1 MASTVSSK
9 LPEIR
14 NSLDRFEAASCSV
27 PRSPSR
33 GRRQSANGRAQSVFA
48 VEGTVICGLL
58 LDRTRDLLLDQDQHL
73 KEGVAMRYYFL
84 ALGALAVVCMGCAG
98 AGSGS
103 VLRTNEYVA
112 PPAAMLQHPGPMVDG
127 PGPGVLGVL
136 AQPAGG
142 PGMGAPAMSTQVKF
156 IGQDGMSVG
165 WMSGSA
171 IARNQKFM
179 PGRQDFGQGAIYQLV
194 YSNIPGE
201 GWEGESLYPTLE
213 VRSAHP
219 NTIAY
224 LTHNT
229 VPVELTDED
238 LEHIRSN
245 NMVTKVI
252 YLPDPQFQARAIAGV
267 ETLVSTTLDPGVDPI
282 EQAEKMG
289 TIMVVLRV
297 GNKAMNFEEAQVA
310 PGGAVQ
316 PVSFMT
322 MDGDVG
328 EYAPPTPVVMIPSDV
343 QGVPG
348 AMIAAGG
355 GPPVS
360 GMGPTP
366 VWGMPMTATPIG
378 LPGPPH
384 LPLGGP
390 AGLKSHTIRNLSDN
404 RMPDPVDHMLIDVE
418 HSPGYSVPAP
428 VKHIKYSEKH
438 PVYGPGE
445 VSTPQS
451 GGGAYCPP
459 GGY

>member
-1 MASTVSSK
+1 
-9 LPEIR
+9 
-14 NSLDRFEAASCSV
+14 
-27 PRSPSR
+27 
-33 GRRQSANGRAQSVFA
+33 
-48 VEGTVICGLL
+48 
-58 LDRTRDLLLDQDQHL
+58 
-73 KEGVAMRYYFL
+73 MRYYFL
-84 ALGALAVVCMGCAG
+84 ALGALMVVCMGCAG
-98 AGSGS
+98 VDGHG
-103 VLRTNEYVA
+103 VLKSSEHVA
-112 PPAAMLQHPGPMVDG
+112 PPAAMMRNPGPMVDG
-127 PGPGVLGVL
+127 PGPGVMGIL
-136 AQPAGG
+136 AQPGG
-142 PGMGAPAMSTQVKF
+142 PGMGPGMGFSGPPMSTQVKF

-165 WMSGSA
+165 WVSGGV
-171 IARNQKFM
+171 IARNQRFV
-179 PGRQDFGQGAIYQLV
+179 PGRADFPQGAIYQLV

-201 GWEGESLYPTLE
+201 GWEGQSLYPTLE
-213 VRSAHP
+213 VRTGHP
-219 NTIAY
+219 NTFAY

-238 LEHIRSN
+238 LDHIRSN

-282 EQAEKMG
+282 EQAERMG

-297 GNKAMNFEEAQVA
+297 GNKEMNFEEAQMQVQ
-310 PGGAVQ
+310 PNGSVQ
-316 PVSFMT
+316 PVSWNT
-322 MDGDVG
+322 MDGDAG
-328 EYAPPTPVVMIPSDV
+328 EYSPPTPIGLIPAHV

-355 GPPVS
+355 GYPGQPVPVS

-366 VWGMPMTATPIG
+366 VWGMPMTSTPIG

-428 VKHIKYSEKH
+428 VKHIQYKETH
-438 PVYGPGE
+438 PVYAPGE
-445 VSTPQS
+445 VATPRSQAA
-451 GGGAYCPP
+451 GVYGF
-459 GGY
+459 